1 VSCIEDYQKQQGI
14 FNMPISKKRAPHVS
28 ADNLERILA
37 QVYDDINEVIDSVNQ
52 GDSVEEKKTY
62 EGKTGDVRIVKDS
75 TDSLT
80 YLEVKAEEGW
90 MRSTSNT
97 SVSTSGFSFKDE

>member
-1 VSCIEDYQKQQGI
+1 
-14 FNMPISKKRAPHVS
+14 MPISKKRAPHVS
-28 ADNLERILA
+28 ADNLERVLA
-37 QVYDDINEVIDSVNQ
+37 QVYDDLNEVIDSVNQ

-90 MRSTSNT
+90 MRSTANT
-97 SVSTSGFSFKDE
+97 TASGGSDSGFSFKDE

>member
-1 VSCIEDYQKQQGI
+1 
-14 FNMPISKKRAPHVS
+14 MLISKKRAPHIS
-28 ADNLERILA
+28 ADNLERVLA
-37 QVYDDINEVIDSVNQ
+37 QVYDDLNEVIDSVNQ

-97 SVSTSGFSFKDE
+97 SVSTSGFSFRDK

>member
-1 VSCIEDYQKQQGI
+1 
-14 FNMPISKKRAPHVS
+14 MPISKKRAPHVS

-52 GDSVEEKKTY
+52 ETSVEERKGY
-62 EGKTGDVRIVKDS
+62 EGKSGDVRVARDP
-75 TDSLT
+75 TDKKY
-80 YLEVKAEEGW
+80 YLEMRADEGW

>member
-1 VSCIEDYQKQQGI
+1 MS
-14 FNMPISKKRAPHVS
+14 ISKKRAPHVS
-28 ADNLERILA
+28 ADNLERVLA
-37 QVYDDINEVIDSVNQ
+37 QVYDDLNEVIDSVNQ

-97 SVSTSGFSFKDE
+97 RVSTAGFSFKEE